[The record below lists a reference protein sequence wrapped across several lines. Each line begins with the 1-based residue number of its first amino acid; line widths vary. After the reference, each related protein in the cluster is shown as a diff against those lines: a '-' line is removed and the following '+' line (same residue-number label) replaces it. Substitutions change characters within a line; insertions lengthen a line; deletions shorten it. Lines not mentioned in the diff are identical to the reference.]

1 MLRVSSYLMMIVMA
15 ASMVSDCCLP
25 TTHALPSDGSKH
37 SNADEGCFWSE
48 QAIAETKGTVAAGI
62 STDYRLPSTAV
73 PISETLGSDRHSSHE
88 GERTRLDDGT
98 NLYLRTRTLRI

>member
-1 MLRVSSYLMMIVMA
+1 MLRVGSFLMMIVMA

-25 TTHALPSDGSKH
+25 TTHALPSDGSRH
-37 SNADEGCFWSE
+37 SNDEGCFWNE

-62 STDYRLPSTAV
+62 STDYRLPSTVV

-88 GERTRLDDGT
+88 GERTRLEDGT